1 MTLMK
6 IKSAIMKTS
15 ILNIYIFI
23 FFLTS
28 DFIAFAQ
35 PIDDDFG
42 DLQEDDEPAVS
53 INGKLMWLLLC
64 GMLFAFYKY
73 KRNIDNEKIEY

>member
-1 MTLMK
+1 MNLMK
-6 IKSAIMKTS
+6 TKSAIMKTG
-15 ILNIYIFI
+15 ILHIYIFI

-35 PIDDDFG
+35 PMEDELG

-53 INGKLMWLLLC
+53 SNGKWFWLRLC
-64 GMLFAFYKY
+64 GMVFAFYKY
-73 KRNIDNEKIEY
+73 KRSVDNEKIEY